1 VNSYG
6 RDLSLTARKEGDASV
21 KVRPQFGEL
30 LRAVGSVEGIRR
42 VRYVSPHPKDM
53 NLETL
58 QAMAQVDA
66 VCEHL
71 HYPLQSGSDRVLSLM
86 HRGYTAEK
94 YLARLAEARALIP
107 DLAATTDIIVGF
119 PGETEEDFQ
128 QTMDVAAQAMFD
140 SAYLFIFSPREGTQA
155 ATMQEQFVDA
165 EVAGDRYN
173 RIKVVLDRTALIKH
187 QERIGRVE
195 EVIVEGVNKRD
206 ENKMTGRTRQN
217 KLVHFATPELLR
229 VGTYA
234 SVRIEDAAR
243 FHLSGTLVDVGAA
256 PTHKVHLSVQAVGN

>member
-1 VNSYG
+1 
-6 RDLSLTARKEGDASV
+6 
-21 KVRPQFGEL
+21 
-30 LRAVGSVEGIRR
+30 
-42 VRYVSPHPKDM
+42 
-53 NLETL
+53 
-58 QAMAQVDA
+58 
-66 VCEHL
+66 
-71 HYPLQSGSDRVLSLM
+71 
-86 HRGYTAEK
+86 
-94 YLARLAEARALIP
+94 
-107 DLAATTDIIVGF
+107 
-119 PGETEEDFQ
+119 
-128 QTMDVAAQAMFD
+128 MDVAAQAMFD
-140 SAYLFIFSPREGTQA
+140 SAYLFIFSPREGTAA

-187 QERIGRVE
+187 QERIGRIE

-206 ENKMTGRTRQN
+206 EKKMTGRTRQN

-256 PTHKVHLSVQAVGN
+256 PTHKVHLSVQAVGQ